1 MFASVAMAGD
11 NDGDDE
17 TQLSFFRLERSSQVN
32 GPWNLMEV
40 QNASLGLT
48 LS

>member
-1 MFASVAMAGD
+1 MLASVAMDGD

-17 TQLSFFRLERSSQVN
+17 TQLLLFRLERSSQVS

-40 QNASLGLT
+40 QDTSLD
-48 LS
+48 